1 MSSNKGSITVE
12 AVVIIPLILIIIFS
26 IINLSLNMVEKT
38 KQIDNIVS
46 YFIDEEKK
54 YNLKIY
60 FSKNIKDEEIKKYNY
75 NIKETFRTIDSILK
89 LGEKLK
95 K

>member
-60 FSKNIKDEEIKKYNY
+60 FSKSIKDEEIKKYNY